1 MLNELKKSGEKHKEI
16 MQFLR
21 QNVKPG
27 YTSQQ
32 IVSNIEDIIKTDISF
47 MTEVNNGIAFPVG
60 ISINDCCAHWTV
72 SGQYDD
78 KIIGTKKFIKN

>member
-27 YTSQQ
+27 YTAQQ
-32 IVSNIEDIIKTDISF
+32 IVSNIEDMIKTDPS
-47 MTEVNNGIAFPVG
+47 
-60 ISINDCCAHWTV
+60 AH
-72 SGQYDD
+72 SCMRL
-78 KIIGTKKFIKN
+78 KSLIKFLL